1 MARKN
6 TVTRKNFEALAT
18 AEPTE
23 LQKRF
28 AEWIYIQTGVRP
40 DPKTVQ
46 LACALRMDFQ
56 ASPENQ
62 THLEE
67 KRAKAAAAKKAS
79 AERKRAK
86 LEAELAKLKA
96 TPVTGEAKV
105 VVEDGKAEMVVEAPE
120 PKADPV
126 KLTIVYGEGEPEVHK
141 AGCADIKKAR
151 RKGKSQ
157 ETAMFSSHTELTHHI
172 YSDMIDTGESSLED
186 NYMAYDAKPCCP
198 ALDN

>member
-1 MARKN
+1 MARKP
-6 TVTRKNFEALAT
+6 VTRKNIEAVAT

-28 AEWIYIQTGVRP
+28 AEWIYIQTGIRP
-40 DPKTVQ
+40 DLKTVQ

-62 THLEE
+62 AHLAE
-67 KRAKAAAAKKAS
+67 KRAKAAEAKKSS
-79 AERKRAK
+79 AERKKAK
-86 LEAELAKLKA
+86 LEAELAKLKGE
-96 TPVTGEAKV
+96 VTGSAAV
-105 VVEDGKAEMVVEAPE
+105 VVEDGKAEMVVEAPVV
-120 PKADPV
+120 KADPV
-126 KLTIVYGEGEPEVHK
+126 KLTIVYGGNEPEVHK

-151 RKGKSQ
+151 RRGKSQ
-157 ETAMFSSHTELTHHI
+157 ETSMFSSHTELTHHI
-172 YSDMIDTGESSLED
+172 YSDMIDSGESSLED